1 VWMWPLPGPGQT
13 VLSGDKDGLIA
24 ISRPHTGMTFRV
36 LSDHQGAPISTL
48 QSTSKEVKQNPG
60 AEGPGELG
68 RVGTHI
74 SYPSSMET

>member
-1 VWMWPLPGPGQT
+1 MWMWPLPGPGQT

-48 QSTSKEVKQNPG
+48 QSTSKEVKQNPWCGG
-60 AEGPGELG
+60 AWG
-68 RVGTHI
+68 VGQSGHPYLL
-74 SYPSSMET
+74 SL